1 MYICED
7 VDKLE
12 KLRNRIKTKNCYP
25 KENELPLIYV
35 EGRGVSKIDLQ
46 ANYGLPYYD
55 EIDIDLISET
65 NTSCD
70 RKIIYSNYERVLD
83 SIQYIEKNECRPISV
98 LRDGDV
104 YYIENG
110 KHRYLAHIILGK
122 AKIPVS
128 IRERVSVREEN
139 DSFIHYKRNLFSD
152 DGQIISYP
160 EEIIEFYKGNKEIFS
175 DIKRVEM
182 QHIEEKKYKLLLTKL
197 NQDVIEISN
206 GISAG
211 SNIRSSMVVM
221 RLINECGYDIDET
234 YIKTHQEFVLE
245 EQYDANNLKFNDTL
259 IPDTILQKIKN
270 NINTLEKP
278 MGRSEKINKLHTF
291 LCKYESF
298 NTCGTHM
305 DIFHTGIIKFAD
317 YIYYIISSEDKD
329 CTEKIYSYVFFQENE
344 ELSNLKTKYIG
355 KIQYGMIFD

>member
-1 MYICED
+1 MYICEN

-12 KLRNRIKTKNCYP
+12 SYRSRMKIENCYP
-25 KENELPLIYV
+25 EENELPLIYV
-35 EGRGVSKIDLQ
+35 ESRGVKKIDLQ

-55 EIDIDLISET
+55 EIDINLISET
-65 NTSCD
+65 NTSCS
-70 RKIIYSNYERVLD
+70 RKIIYSNYERVLN
-83 SIQYIEKNECRPISV
+83 SISYIVKNECRPISV
-98 LRDGDV
+98 LKDGDA

-110 KHRYLAHIILGK
+110 KHRYLAYIILGK
-122 AKIPVS
+122 NKIPVS
-128 IRERVSVREEN
+128 IRERVSVCEEN
-139 DSFIHYKRNLFSD
+139 NGFIQYKRNLFSD
-152 DGQIISYP
+152 DGKKISYP
-160 EEIIEFYKGNKEIFS
+160 EKVIEFYEENKGIFS

-182 QHIEEKKYKLLLTKL
+182 QHTGEHKYKLLLEKS

-221 RLINECGYDIDET
+221 KLISKCGYDIDET

-245 EQYDANNLKFNDTL
+245 EKYDANNLKFNDIL
-259 IPDTILQKIKN
+259 ISDTILQNIKN
-270 NINTLEKP
+270 NINMLKKP
-278 MGRSEKINKLHTF
+278 MGHSEKINKLHTF
-291 LCKYESF
+291 LCKYEAF

-317 YIYYIISSEDKD
+317 YICYIISSEDKD
-329 CTEKIYSYVFFQENE
+329 CTGRIYSYIFFQENE

-355 KIQYGMIFD
+355 KIKHEMIFN